1 MNKYVGHPK
10 KAKRP
15 LASGVQTARMN
26 PFTFLPPKGMIMV
39 VNHKPKRRWQTAIKA
54 REQQLVR
61 LAEEALRPK
70 EQRTV
75 FYFLDY
81 KDMDLVA

>member
-1 MNKYVGHPK
+1 
-10 KAKRP
+10 
-15 LASGVQTARMN
+15 MN
-26 PFTFLPPKGMIMV
+26 PVKHLPPEGIMV
-39 VNHKPKRRWQTAIKA
+39 SNPKAKRRWQTAIKA

-75 FYFLDY
+75 FCFLDY
-81 KDMDLVA
+81 KDMDIVA

>member
-1 MNKYVGHPK
+1 MNILQTKT
-10 KAKRP
+10 KRP
-15 LASGVQTARMN
+15 LASIVHVGRMN
-26 PFTFLPPKGMIMV
+26 PFSFLPPEGMIMV
-39 VNHKPKRRWQTAIKA
+39 INKKPKRRWQTAIKA

-75 FYFLDY
+75 FHFLDY
-81 KDMDLVA
+81 KDMDIAA

>member
-1 MNKYVGHPK
+1 
-10 KAKRP
+10 
-15 LASGVQTARMN
+15 
-26 PFTFLPPKGMIMV
+26 MIMV

>member
-1 MNKYVGHPK
+1 
-10 KAKRP
+10 
-15 LASGVQTARMN
+15 MN
-26 PFTFLPPKGMIMV
+26 PAHYLPPKGSIMI
-39 VNHKPKRRWQTAIKA
+39 VNQKPKRRWQTAIKA

>member
-1 MNKYVGHPK
+1 
-10 KAKRP
+10 
-15 LASGVQTARMN
+15 MN
-26 PFTFLPPKGMIMV
+26 PVKFLPPKGTIMV
-39 VNHKPKRRWQTAIKA
+39 ANPKAKRRWQTAIKA

-75 FYFLDY
+75 FHFLDD
-81 KDMDLVA
+81 KDLDLAA

>member
-1 MNKYVGHPK
+1 
-10 KAKRP
+10 
-15 LASGVQTARMN
+15 MN
-26 PFTFLPPKGMIMV
+26 PSKSLPPKGMIMV
-39 VNHKPKRRWQTAIKA
+39 VNHKTKRRWQTAIKA
-54 REQQLVR
+54 REHQLAR

-81 KDMDLVA
+81 KDMDIVA

>member
-1 MNKYVGHPK
+1 
-10 KAKRP
+10 
-15 LASGVQTARMN
+15 MN
-26 PFTFLPPKGMIMV
+26 PFKFLPPKGMIMV

-61 LAEEALRPK
+61 LAEEAALRPK

-75 FYFLDY
+75 FCFLDY
-81 KDMDLVA
+81 KDMDIVA

>member
-1 MNKYVGHPK
+1 MNILQTQT
-10 KAKRP
+10 KRP
-15 LASGVQTARMN
+15 LVSIVHVGPMN
-26 PFTFLPPKGMIMV
+26 PFNFLPPEGMIMV
-39 VNHKPKRRWQTAIKA
+39 INKKPKRRWQTAIKA

-75 FYFLDY
+75 FHFLDY
-81 KDMDLVA
+81 KDMDIAA

>member
-1 MNKYVGHPK
+1 
-10 KAKRP
+10 
-15 LASGVQTARMN
+15 MN
-26 PFTFLPPKGMIMV
+26 PFKYLPPKGTVMAA
-39 VNHKPKRRWQTAIKA
+39 NPKQKRRWQTAIKA

-75 FYFLDY
+75 FQFLDY
-81 KDMDLVA
+81 KDMDIAA

>member
-1 MNKYVGHPK
+1 
-10 KAKRP
+10 
-15 LASGVQTARMN
+15 MN
-26 PFTFLPPKGMIMV
+26 PFKYLPAKGTVMAANPKQ
-39 VNHKPKRRWQTAIKA
+39 KSRWQTAIKA

-75 FYFLDY
+75 FHFLDY
-81 KDMDLVA
+81 KDMDIAA